1 MIFNKIKLN
10 YNIKLLDDLFLHKKY
25 EQIAT
30 LLYDQSKNIY
40 FNDLVYYLT
49 NKYLSGN
56 EHNNLFKKKLIWIV
70 SYDLED
76 TLYINKFVD
85 FYFNKINYK
94 SFAIFD
100 YKKLLLNLLKGSIL
114 KDLNEINFEL
124 LINNSK
130 FYQNLIL
137 MSQSHQN
144 LFATTNSAFF
154 EAPGNKLFA
163 YPQSTACAFFILNNP
178 YKLYQRYKLQ
188 NNSHQESL
196 NELLNHDLEKNTS
209 LIENGYKIS
218 ENRQDWNTHSK
229 SWLDENVQNSFRGK
243 TILTDNLEAN
253 TSDALLEI
261 LYHFKQS
268 GIDIDINFNLVDLFL
283 EKNPFVNQKI
293 IDISNQEAKQITNFI
308 DNNLLEDHNF
318 IL

>member
-25 EQIAT
+25 DQIVEH
-30 LLYDQSKNIY
+30 LYDQRKNTY
-40 FNDLVYYLT
+40 FADLVHYLT
-49 NKYLSGN
+49 NKHLIGN
-56 EHNNLFKKKLIWIV
+56 EHTHLFKKKLIWLV
-70 SYDLED
+70 SYDLDD

-85 FYFNKINYK
+85 FYLNKTNYG
-94 SFAIFD
+94 SFAIYD
-100 YKKLLLNLLKGSIL
+100 YKKLLLNLLKDSIL
-114 KDLNEINFEL
+114 KNLNEINFEL

-137 MSQSHQN
+137 MSQDNQN
-144 LFATTNSAFF
+144 LIAKTNSAFF

-163 YPQSTACAFFILNNP
+163 YPQTTTCTLFILNSP
-178 YKLYQRYKLQ
+178 YKLYQRYKSQ

-196 NELLNHDLEKNTS
+196 NELLNHDSEKNTS
-209 LIENGYKIS
+209 LIENGYKVS

-243 TILTDNLEAN
+243 TILSDNLEAN
-253 TSDALLEI
+253 TPDTLLEI
-261 LYHFKQS
+261 LYHLKQS
-268 GIDIDINFNLVDLFL
+268 GIDIDIDFNLVDLFL
-283 EKNPFVNQKI
+283 ENEPFVKQKFI
-293 IDISNQEAKQITNFI
+293 NISNQEAKQITNFF
-308 DNNLLEDHNF
+308 DSNLLEDHNF